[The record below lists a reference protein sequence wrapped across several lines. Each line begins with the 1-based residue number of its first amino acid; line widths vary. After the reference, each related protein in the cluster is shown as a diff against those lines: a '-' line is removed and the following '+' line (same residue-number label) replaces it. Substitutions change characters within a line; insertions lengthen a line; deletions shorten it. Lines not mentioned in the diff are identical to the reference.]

1 MKAEAIR
8 QNLSEGNLINSIV
21 CLDEVDSTNEYLKR
35 NAEQYPDGALVI
47 AEKQS
52 AGKGSKGRSWES
64 EAGSGIWMSLLLKPE
79 IHISKVPMLTL
90 VMAVSIASALRR
102 LYELPVLIKWPND
115 IVCHGKKLC
124 GILTEMRTSVDEDYQ
139 VVIGM
144 GINVN
149 AKEFPEEICQ
159 RATSV
164 FLETGT
170 LQKRSYLVAEIMNCF
185 TNDYQN
191 FLTHKDLSGL
201 LRTYSNLSATIG
213 EQVRVLDAHGEYLAT
228 AICVNREGRLLV
240 EKEDKSLVEVFAD
253 EVSVRG
259 IYGYAP

>member
-1 MKAEAIR
+1 MEAKTIR
-8 QNLSEGNLINSIV
+8 QHLSENNLISSIV
-21 CLDEVDSTNEYLKR
+21 CLEEVDSTNEYLKR
-35 NAEQYPDGALVI
+35 NAKQHPDGALVI
-47 AEKQS
+47 AERQS
-52 AGKGSKGRSWES
+52 AGKGSKGRSWQS
-64 EAGSGIWMSLLLKPE
+64 EAGSGVWMSLLLKPK

-90 VMAVSIASALRR
+90 VMAVSIARAIRQ
-102 LYELPVLIKWPND
+102 LYELPALIKWPND

-124 GILTEMRTSVDEDYQ
+124 GILTEMRNSLDQDYQ

-149 AKEFPEEICQ
+149 AKEFPQEICH

-170 LQKRSYLVAEIMNCF
+170 LQKRSYLVANIMNLF
-185 TNDYQN
+185 ANDYRN
-191 FLTHKDLSGL
+191 FIEHEDLSGL

-228 AICVNREGRLLV
+228 AISVNRKGHLLV